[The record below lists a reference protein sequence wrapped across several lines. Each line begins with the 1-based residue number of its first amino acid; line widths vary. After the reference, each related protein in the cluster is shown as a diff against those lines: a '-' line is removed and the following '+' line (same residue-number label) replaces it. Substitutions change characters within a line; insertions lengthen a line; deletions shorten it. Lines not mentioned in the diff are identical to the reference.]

1 MTPEELFNDIHAYCQ
16 ANSNEAI
23 VQKYSRYFK
32 EGYDAFGLTHEQNT
46 VKVNMLLDNQGV
58 DLDLVIHAAPLLL
71 QTGKYEETSFA
82 LLLLK
87 SFSKQFSK
95 ETFNEVGRWFDM
107 GITNWGHTD
116 FTCGEIIQVFFKKGI
131 ITYQDLS
138 EWRKAKSKFQRRA
151 VPVSLIKEL
160 KTTSDYQPWLDFI
173 EPLMMDPERE
183 VHQGLGWF
191 LREAWKRQPS
201 QVEPF
206 LYKWKNTAPRLIFQY
221 ATEKMTPA
229 EKQRFRKE
237 KVTASK

>member
-1 MTPEELFNDIHAYCQ
+1 MTPEELFKDIDTYCR
-16 ANSNEAI
+16 ANCNEAI

-32 EGYDAFGLTHEQNT
+32 EGYDAFGLTPEQNAT
-46 VKVNMLLDNQGV
+46 KVEMLLKSGKV
-58 DLDLVIHAAPLLL
+58 DLNLVIQTAPLLL

-82 LLLLK
+82 LRLLM
-87 SFSKQFSK
+87 SFSKQFTK
-95 ETFNEVGRWFDM
+95 ETFQELGHWFEM
-107 GITNWGHTD
+107 GVINWGHTD
-116 FTCGEIIQVFFKKGI
+116 FICGEIIQIFFNKGI
-131 ITYQDLS
+131 ITYTDLGK
-138 EWRKAKSKFQRRA
+138 WRKAKNKFQRRA

-173 EPLMMDPERE
+173 EPMMMDPERV

-206 LYKWKNTAPRLIFQY
+206 LYKWKNRAPRLIFQY
-221 ATEKMTPA
+221 ATEKMTPD

-237 KVTASK
+237 K

>member
-1 MTPEELFNDIHAYCQ
+1 MTPENLFNDIHAYCV
-16 ANSNEAI
+16 ANANDAI
-23 VQKYSRYFK
+23 VKKYSRYFK
-32 EGYDAFGLTHEQNT
+32 DGYDAFGLTPEQNAAK
-46 VKVNMLLDNQGV
+46 VKMLLDSQEV
-58 DLDLVIHAAPLLL
+58 DLNLVIQTAPLLL

-87 SFSKQFSK
+87 SFSKQFTK
-95 ETFNEVGRWFDM
+95 ETFHELGHWFEM

-116 FTCGEIIQVFFKKGI
+116 FTCGEIIQIFFKKGI
-131 ITYQDLS
+131 ITYTDLNK
-138 EWRKAKSKFQRRA
+138 WRKANSRFQRRA

-173 EPLMMDPERE
+173 DPMMMDPERV

-206 LYKWKNTAPRLIFQY
+206 LFKWKNSAPRLIFQY
-221 ATEKMTPA
+221 ATEKMTPD

-237 KVTASK
+237 K

>member
-1 MTPEELFNDIHAYCQ
+1 MTPAELFKTIDDYCRANAND
-16 ANSNEAI
+16 AI

-32 EGYDAFGLTHEQNT
+32 NGYDAFGLTQEQISAK
-46 VKVNMLLDNQGV
+46 VKILLTDPGTDMN
-58 DLDLVIHAAPLLL
+58 LVLQTAPLLIKS
-71 QTGKYEETSFA
+71 GKYEETSFA
-82 LLLLK
+82 IILLTT
-87 SFSKQFSK
+87 FSKQFTK
-95 ETFNEVGRWFDM
+95 ETFKEIGHWFEM
-107 GITNWGHTD
+107 GITNWAHTD
-116 FTCGEIIQVFFKKGI
+116 IICGELIQVFFKKGI
-131 ITYQDLS
+131 INFKDLRK
-138 EWRKAKSKFQRRA
+138 WRKAKNKFQRRA

-206 LYKWKNTAPRLIFQY
+206 LLKWKNSAARLIFQY
-221 ATEKMTPA
+221 ATEKMTPV

-237 KVTASK
+237 

>member
-1 MTPEELFNDIHAYCQ
+1 MTPEELFNDIHVYCL
-16 ANSNEAI
+16 ANASEAI

-32 EGYDAFGLTHEQNT
+32 EGYDAFGLTPEQTNAKVKSLLADPNT
-46 VKVNMLLDNQGV
+46 
-58 DLDLVIHAAPLLL
+58 DLGLVIQTSPLLL
-71 QTGKYEETSFA
+71 RTGKYEETSFA
-82 LLLLK
+82 ALLLK

-95 ETFNEVGRWFDM
+95 ETFNEIGHWFEI
-107 GITNWGHTD
+107 GITNWAHTD
-116 FTCGEIIQVFFKKGI
+116 FICGEIMQLFFKKKI

-138 EWRKAKSKFQRRA
+138 KWRKAKNKFQRRA
-151 VPVSLIKEL
+151 VAVSLIKEL
-160 KTTSDYQPWLDFI
+160 KITSDYQPWLDFI

-191 LREAWKRQPS
+191 LREAWKRQPD
-201 QVEPF
+201 QVETF

-237 KVTASK
+237 K

>member
-1 MTPEELFNDIHAYCQ
+1 MSPAELFNDIHAYCL
-16 ANSNEAI
+16 ANANEDI

-32 EGYDAFGLTHEQNT
+32 EGYDAYGLTHEQNAAK
-46 VKVNMLLDNQGV
+46 VKMLLEDQGV
-58 DLDLVIHAAPLLL
+58 DLNLVIQAAPLLL

-87 SFSKQFSK
+87 SFSKQFTK
-95 ETFNEVGRWFDM
+95 ETFQELGHWFEI
-107 GITNWGHTD
+107 GIINWGHTD
-116 FTCGEIIQVFFKKGI
+116 FTCGEIISIFFKKGI
-131 ITYQDLS
+131 IKVTDLS
-138 EWRKAKSKFQRRA
+138 NWRKSKNKFQRRA

-191 LREAWKRQPS
+191 LREVWKRQPS

-206 LYKWKNTAPRLIFQY
+206 LLKWKNSSPRLIFQY

-237 KVTASK
+237 K

>member
-1 MTPEELFNDIHAYCQ
+1 M
-16 ANSNEAI
+16 ANANEAV

-46 VKVNMLLDNQGV
+46 AKVNMLLDGQRV

-87 SFSKQFSK
+87 AFSKQFTK
-95 ETFNEVGRWFDM
+95 ETFHELGHWFEM
-107 GITNWGHTD
+107 GIRNWGHTD
-116 FTCGEIIQVFFKKGI
+116 FICGEIISIFFKKGI
-131 ITYQDLS
+131 ITFQDLS
-138 EWRKAKSKFQRRA
+138 EWRKAKNKFQRRA
-151 VPVSLIKEL
+151 VAVSLIKEL
-160 KTTSDYQPWLDFI
+160 KTTSDYNPWLNFI

-201 QVEPF
+201 QIETF
-206 LYKWKNTAPRLIFQY
+206 LYKWKNIAPRLIFQY

-237 KVTASK
+237 K

>member
-1 MTPEELFNDIHAYCQ
+1 MNPKELFNDIHAYCL
-16 ANSNEAI
+16 ANANEAI
-23 VQKYSRYFK
+23 VKKYSRYFR
-32 EGYDAFGLTHEQNT
+32 EGYDAFGLTLEQNEAK
-46 VKVNMLLDNQGV
+46 VKMLLDDQGV
-58 DLDLVIHAAPLLL
+58 DFNLVIRTAPLLL

-82 LLLLK
+82 LHLFRA
-87 SFSKQFSK
+87 FSKQYTK
-95 ETFNEVGRWFDM
+95 ETFEELGHWFEM

-116 FTCGEIIQVFFKKGI
+116 FTCGEIIQIFFKKGI
-131 ITYQDLS
+131 IKTTDLS
-138 EWRKAKSKFQRRA
+138 KWRKAKNKFQRRA

-160 KTTSDYQPWLDFI
+160 KTTSDYHPWLDFI

-206 LYKWKNTAPRLIFQY
+206 LFKWKNSAPRLIFQY
-221 ATEKMTPA
+221 ATEKMTPD

-237 KVTASK
+237 K

>member
-1 MTPEELFNDIHAYCQ
+1 MTPAELFNDIHSYCL
-16 ANSNEAI
+16 ANANEAI

-32 EGYDAFGLTHEQNT
+32 EGYDAYGLTHEQNAAK
-46 VKVNMLLDNQGV
+46 VKMLLEDQGV
-58 DLDLVIHAAPLLL
+58 DLNLVIQAAPLLL

-87 SFSKQFSK
+87 SFSKQFTK
-95 ETFNEVGRWFDM
+95 ETFQELGHWFEI
-107 GITNWGHTD
+107 GIINWGHTD
-116 FTCGEIIQVFFKKGI
+116 FTCGEIISIFFKKGI
-131 ITYQDLS
+131 IKVTDLS
-138 EWRKAKSKFQRRA
+138 NWRKSKNKFQRRA

-160 KTTSDYQPWLDFI
+160 NTTSDYQLWLDFI

-191 LREAWKRQPS
+191 LREVWKRQPS

-206 LYKWKNTAPRLIFQY
+206 LLKWKNSSPRLIFQY

-237 KVTASK
+237 K